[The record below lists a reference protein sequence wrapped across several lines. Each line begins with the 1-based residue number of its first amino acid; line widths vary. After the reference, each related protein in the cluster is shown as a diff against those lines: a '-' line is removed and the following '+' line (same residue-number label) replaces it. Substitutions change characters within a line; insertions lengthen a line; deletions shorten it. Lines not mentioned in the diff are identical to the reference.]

1 MKPLNFKYRIYLARD
16 LLLQSLSE
24 VVRIISQGKVTEL
37 KS

>member
-1 MKPLNFKYRIYLARD
+1 MKPLNFKHRISLARD
-16 LLLQSLSE
+16 PRLQSLSE